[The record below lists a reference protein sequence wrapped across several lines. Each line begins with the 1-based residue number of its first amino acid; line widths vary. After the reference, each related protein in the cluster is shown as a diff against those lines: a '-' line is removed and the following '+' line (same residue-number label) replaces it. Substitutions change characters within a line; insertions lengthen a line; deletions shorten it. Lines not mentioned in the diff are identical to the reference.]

1 MRISDWSSD
10 VCSSDLLGRMSPP
23 NEQNEGQAEFNA
35 GDVRW
40 TEEGLQP
47 GGFYFP
53 TLLHEFGHGLGLA
66 PPHDHSGR
74 SSIMRG
80 PSGRTAGIRRH
91 HGHLHLS
98 QQVPTIKTYNV
109 CHTTLPYSTP
119 PPGDNTATTAQQ
131 NLLALS

>member
-1 MRISDWSSD
+1 MFVEVDNRAEADFKIITYEGTPGAGAS
-10 VCSSDLLGRMSPP
+10 LLGRMSPP

-53 TLLHEFGHGLGLA
+53 TLLHEFGHGLGMA
-66 PPHDHSGR
+66 HPHDNGGR

-80 PSGRTAGIRRH
+80 AGGGTGGHRRRPRRLRPQPAGPH
-91 HGHLHLS
+91 HHVV
-98 QQVPTIKTYNV
+98 Q
-109 CHTTLPYSTP
+109 
-119 PPGDNTATTAQQ
+119 
-131 NLLALS
+131 

>member
-1 MRISDWSSD
+1 
-10 VCSSDLLGRMSPP
+10 MSPP

-53 TLLHEFGHGLGLA
+53 TLLHEFGHGLGMA
-66 PPHDHSGR
+66 HPHDNGGR

-80 PSGRTAGIRRH
+80 AGGGTAGI
-91 HGHLHLS
+91 GGGLGAFTLS
-98 QQVPTIKTYNV
+98 PQVHPTTPYIAGW
-109 CHTTLPYSTP
+109 TTTPSGPP
-119 PPGDNTATTAQQ
+119 PPG
-131 NLLALS
+131 

>member
-40 TEEGLQP
+40 TEAGLQP

-53 TLLHEFGHGLGLA
+53 TLLHEFGHGLGMA
-66 PPHDHSGR
+66 HPPDNGGR
-74 SSIMRG
+74 SSIMRRPDG
-80 PSGRTAGIRRH
+80 GHSELGRGLR
-91 HGHLHLS
+91 G
-98 QQVPTIKTYNV
+98 
-109 CHTTLPYSTP
+109 STP
-119 PPGDNTATTAQQ
+119 RHPIPTTI
-131 NLLALS
+131 S